1 MSKIS
6 IMGMTFEEGSEP
18 DFGSIYRIRE
28 GASGVHEYGLY
39 SDDISKLA
47 LITNAAPG
55 SSAQCDD
62 TKDVY
67 RLTKD
72 GWMKLGEPG
81 EISTPATDII
91 ERTATS
97 IYNRSAQTVGDYFA
111 YNNEVVESVYMP
123 NVKTIGESAFA
134 YDTSLV
140 TVDFPEA
147 TLIKETAFYRC
158 SNLEEVICPELKEIS
173 SRAFADCTNLKTVIA
188 PKLEKIYT
196 FSGCTHLEEL
206 NFPLLNYIGSFG
218 FSGCASLVNVDL
230 PQLEYWGERSFYNCT
245 SLKTLNLPMVSK
257 FSGMDSSSA
266 YIENC
271 SALESVNLSSLESL
285 ERANLFRNCPS
296 LTSVS
301 LPNLKTVGSS
311 WRIFRECSALEEI
324 YLPKVEKVGGIAVRE
339 FVLCTS
345 LKAVY
350 LPVATYINFAI
361 DLTSLETVNVPL
373 CETIGGSCFKND
385 TALETLNFPC
395 VTSIGTEAFSG
406 CTSLTTII
414 FGAET
419 VATLDNSNAFTNT
432 PVASGTGYIYV
443 PDELVNDYK
452 AAQNWSTYA
461 NQIKPISELPTETE
475 GE

>member
-18 DFGSIYRIRE
+18 NFGSIYRVRE

-81 EISTPATDII
+81 EISTLSTDII

-111 YNNEVVESVYMP
+111 YNNKVVESVYMP

-147 TLIKETAFYRC
+147 TLIKDTAFYRC

-173 SRAFADCTNLKTVIA
+173 SRVFVDCTNLKAVIA

-196 FSGCTHLEEL
+196 FTGCSSLEEL
-206 NFPLLNYIGSFG
+206 NYPLLNYVAPYAFQN
-218 FSGCASLVNVDL
+218 CASLVNVDL
-230 PQLEYWGERSFYNCT
+230 PQLEYWGERSFHNCT
-245 SLKTLNLPMVSK
+245 SLKTLNLPKVSK
-257 FSGMDSSSA
+257 FSGMDSSAA

-271 SALESVNLSSLESL
+271 PVLESVNLSSLESL
-285 ERANLFRNCPS
+285 ERANLFKNCPS
-296 LTSVS
+296 LISVS

-311 WRIFRECSALEEI
+311 WRIFRECSALEIVE
-324 YLPKVEKVGGIAVRE
+324 LPELTSTCNLPDFSG
-339 FVLCTS
+339 CTS
-345 LKAVY
+345 LKSIS
-350 LPVATYINFAI
+350 LPKATFVWFGS
-361 DLTSLETVNVPL
+361 DLTALTDVNLPL
-373 CETIGGSCFKND
+373 CETIENSCFKND
-385 TALETLNFPC
+385 TALETLDFPC
-395 VTSIGTEAFSG
+395 VTSIKINAFEN
-406 CTSLTTII
+406 CTSLTSII

-432 PVASGTGYIYV
+432 PIASGTGYIYV

-461 NQIKPISELPTETE
+461 NQIKPISELPTE